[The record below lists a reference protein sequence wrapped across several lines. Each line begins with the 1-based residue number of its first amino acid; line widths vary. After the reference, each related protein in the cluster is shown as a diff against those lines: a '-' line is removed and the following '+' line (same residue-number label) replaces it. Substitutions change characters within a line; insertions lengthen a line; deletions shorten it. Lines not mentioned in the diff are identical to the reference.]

1 MTKGRYLFKL
11 YIQFAVHEKERGTKM
26 KKAIGY
32 VRVSTIEQ
40 ATEGISLDNQKAK
53 IRAYCEIQDLDLV
66 EIIEDA
72 GKSGKS
78 LNRDGI
84 QGLLSWVKSKGIQAI
99 IVYKLDRLS
108 RKVIDTL
115 TLIESIE
122 RSGITF
128 HSLNEKIDTGT
139 AMGRFFL
146 NITASLAQME
156 RDLISERTKDA
167 LQMKIANN
175 ERAGQIPFGWRLSP
189 DGYTLVAHKKE
200 QDAIRLIQGLNNKGY
215 SFRSICAELE
225 SQGHMPQGRYWHP
238 QTIKNIL
245 KKAA

>member
-1 MTKGRYLFKL
+1 
-11 YIQFAVHEKERGTKM
+11 M

-32 VRVSTIEQ
+32 VRVSTTEQ

-53 IRAYCEIQDLDLV
+53 IRAYCALNDLDLI

-72 GKSGKS
+72 GKSGKN
-78 LNRDGI
+78 LNREGI
-84 QGLLSWVKSKGIQAI
+84 ESLLGMIRKKEVGAV

-115 TLIESIE
+115 TLIESFE
-122 RSGITF
+122 KAGIAF
-128 HSLNEKIDTGT
+128 HSLNEKIDTST

-167 LQMKIANN
+167 LQMKIANH
-175 ERAGQIPFGWRLSP
+175 ERAGQVPFGWRLAE
-189 DGYTLVAHKKE
+189 DGNALIPHEGE
-200 QDAIRLIQGLNNKGY
+200 QEVIKQVKRLHGQGLSY
-215 SFRSICAELE
+215 RAICEALAKA
-225 SQGHMPQGRYWHP
+225 GHRPQGKCWYP
-238 QTIKNIL
+238 KTIGSIL